1 MSETAAPRHR
11 LLPYILL
18 GVLGP
23 LSFIVVLWPF
33 IWWLAQFSA
42 KNPIVPWRISDF
54 AMFWASGHF
63 AASVTPGRVYTRPL
77 LLAWEYR
84 HVLGYHHTDPF
95 VYPPPTL
102 LLTRLINFGG
112 YWRAYL
118 LWTIGLTTLSVMVL
132 RAANLPWIVIG
143 FAILNPTGLYTLM
156 VGQISLLTG
165 CCFVASL
172 LLIDRAPIR
181 SGIFS
186 ALTLFKPQIALLA
199 PLAILTRKS
208 WRGVIAGLVTVGAI
222 CLLTGAIFGSSL
234 WLAYVTHG
242 LQSSHKLLDLPYPRL
257 AFGPNYR
264 GGYEYAE
271 VSVFY
276 MLRSFGVTTT
286 IAMASQAVSAL
297 AASALC
303 WHLWRRDD
311 GDPLLR
317 VVITIFLGLLV
328 TPYGF
333 TQDMT
338 AFSLGVILLIWRR
351 GTLEIGDVMLLIWPG
366 ILGPTSA
373 IMDASFT
380 PIIVAWAIFRAYRTR
395 FSLTVWNQVPST
407 INGGTA
413 DHAAL

>member
-1 MSETAAPRHR
+1 
-11 LLPYILL
+11 
-18 GVLGP
+18 
-23 LSFIVVLWPF
+23 
-33 IWWLAQFSA
+33 
-42 KNPIVPWRISDF
+42 
-54 AMFWASGHF
+54 MFWASGHF
-63 AASVTPGRVYTRPL
+63 AASLTPGHVYTRPL

-118 LWTIGLTTLSVMVL
+118 LWTIGLTALSVAVL
-132 RAANLPWIVIG
+132 RTARIPLLI
-143 FAILNPTGLYTLM
+143 ILSTIATPACLYNILL
-156 VGQISLLTG
+156 GQLSLLIG
-165 CCFVASL
+165 SSFVSSL
-172 LLIDRAPIR
+172 LLIDRAPTR

-199 PLAILTRKS
+199 PLAILTRKN
-208 WRGVIAGLVTVGAI
+208 WRGVAAGLLVVGAI
-222 CLLTGAIFGSSL
+222 CLLTWAIFGVPL
-234 WLAYVTHG
+234 WVAYVTHG
-242 LQSSHKLLDLPYPRL
+242 MRSSHKLLNLPYPRP
-257 AFGPNYR
+257 AFGPNY
-264 GGYEYAE
+264 GGAYEYDE
-271 VSVFY
+271 ISVFY
-276 MLRSFGVTTT
+276 MLRSFGLTTT
-286 IAMASQAVSAL
+286 IAMAGQAVSAL

-311 GDPLLR
+311 GDPLIR

-366 ILGPTSA
+366 ILGPISRTMDTS
-373 IMDASFT
+373 IT
-380 PIIVAWAIFRAYRTR
+380 PIIVAWAIFRAYRTQISPTALYQPPSVIDDGITKHV
-395 FSLTVWNQVPST
+395 SL
-407 INGGTA
+407 
-413 DHAAL
+413 